1 MLLEP
6 ASSLAAT
13 VPRDGGS
20 VAEWGY
26 RARASAGS
34 DPLRGKR
41 HDLTEIVPA
50 RPRTAAEAEKA
61 RTRLLSHVDEQ
72 RNPQTRATGVT
83 LTSAGGRASLRRG
96 AGLLR
101 AARPTR
107 GVGRPAP
114 RRAVRGPARRAAP
127 AAVRRGPGGRSGGE
141 RGGPAARRGGNV
153 FRPRADPPA
162 GVSGDHPDIVLG
174 GGLLHARLP
183 LLEDA
188 VRAGIEREA
197 PRGRWYS
204 SPPPRSSGR
213 ACSPSPRPEPP
224 RGPPHRLA
232 RHLPGRPQ
240 RAGTPGRQRSTT
252 STCRRISGRLLPP

>member
-127 AAVRRGPGGRSGGE
+127 LLFD
-141 RGGPAARRGGNV
+141 AAREGDQAASEVVLRLAEEV
-153 FRPRADPPA
+153 TAFARALIPRL

-174 GGLLHARLP
+174 GGLPRARLP

-197 PRGRWYS
+197 P
-204 SPPPRSSGR
+204 
-213 ACSPSPRPEPP
+213 
-224 RGPPHRLA
+224 
-232 RHLPGRPQ
+232 
-240 RAGTPGRQRSTT
+240 
-252 STCRRISGRLLPP
+252 